1 MKRGRAK
8 AAAAAPAIQRLHP
21 IALHTTSAS
30 KDSESKSAFSSGSHS
45 ALLSAKDVSVTG
57 ATINAICVCALMAV
71 QVCVSVKKQK
81 DIRDWLEARKC
92 EGSKPTKRILVLS
105 GPSGERLE
113 SLYV

>member
-1 MKRGRAK
+1 MKRDRAK
-8 AAAAAPAIQRLHP
+8 AAAAAPAVQRLHP
-21 IALHTTSAS
+21 ITLHTTSAS

-57 ATINAICVCALMAV
+57 ATIKAIRVCAHMAV